1 MCCRLIKLKTGVE
14 VPLSDITA
22 CHSLGNRG
30 TDTSYLIKFGNRK
43 IGSAWDIL
51 AAGMLT
57 GRNNS
62 TKENFTDANVF
73 LNFQLT
79 KKKSE
84 LSKLVRL
91 SKSERKIMKYGTD
104 QNGRITVKINQ
115 SCPWVEV
122 ASSAEL
128 ENYINSP
135 PVRDQRIT
143 LPTSTS
149 RQLRPRRNLK

>member
-1 MCCRLIKLKTGVE
+1 MCCRLIKLKSGVE

-57 GRNNS
+57 GRNND
-62 TKENFTDANVF
+62 TKEAFTDANVF
-73 LNFQLT
+73 LNLQLS
-79 KKKSE
+79 KKKAQ
-84 LSKLVRL
+84 LSKLVRVA
-91 SKSERKIMKYGTD
+91 KSEKKIIKYGTD
-104 QNGRITVKINQ
+104 QNGRITVRVNS

-122 ASSAEL
+122 
-128 ENYINSP
+128 
-135 PVRDQRIT
+135 
-143 LPTSTS
+143 TSNK
-149 RQLRPRRNLK
+149 LAH